1 MCNVSNPQ
9 ISVIIP
15 IYKAE
20 EHLSRCIDSILN
32 QNFVNFELVLVD
44 DGSPDG
50 SGAICGTYLVY
61 ND

>member
-50 SGAICGTYLVY
+50 SGAICDEYA
-61 ND
+61 